1 MKNKQVQ
8 KEVLLDFEQKMSLAE
23 AATFLETIALKLK
36 EEQALNIRVG
46 QSEVLLKPSSQVE
59 FELKVEKRGSNYSFE
74 VELDWDEQQE
84 YSQLEIE

>member
-59 FELKVEKRGSNYSFE
+59 FELKVEKRGLNYSFE